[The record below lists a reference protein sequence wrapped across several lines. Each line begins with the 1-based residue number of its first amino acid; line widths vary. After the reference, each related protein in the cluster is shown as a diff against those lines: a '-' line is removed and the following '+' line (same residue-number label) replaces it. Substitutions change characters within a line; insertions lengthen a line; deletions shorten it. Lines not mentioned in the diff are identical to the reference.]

1 MTASCDIQKRRE
13 IVFHPLPPG
22 QVQLSLALLAQVPG
36 LKVRELAPLS
46 LQIDYCIADHCL
58 EDIEA
63 LLQAQGFHLEGSLL
77 ILIKRNLAYHCE
89 RVQRANLGKPAP
101 RTKNYAAHI
110 EAWAKRPHGDHD
122 ETPTEWR
129 QYK

>member
-1 MTASCDIQKRRE
+1 MTAACDIQKRRE

-22 QVQLSLALLAQVPG
+22 QIQLALALLMQMPG
-36 LKVRELAPLS
+36 LKVAGHGALS
-46 LQIDYCIADHCL
+46 VQIEYCIADHCL

-63 LLQAQGFHLEGSLL
+63 LLWAQGFHLEGSLL
-77 ILIKRNLAYHCE
+77 IRIKRNLAYYCE
-89 RVQRANLGKPAP
+89 RVQRENLGKPAP
-101 RTKNYAAHI
+101 RTKNYPAHI

-122 ETPTEWR
+122 ETPAEWR

>member
-58 EDIEA
+58 EDIAPVPESVSRSIYTC
-63 LLQAQGFHLEGSLL
+63 SLL
-77 ILIKRNLAYHCE
+77 RLNRLYFAAASQASRSARVE
-89 RVQRANLGKPAP
+89 R
-101 RTKNYAAHI
+101 
-110 EAWAKRPHGDHD
+110 
-122 ETPTEWR
+122 
-129 QYK
+129 